1 MVVRP
6 LVVAAAALLL
16 VGCQPTPPATSESP
30 SPPASVHATAF
41 PRPLPVTGTL
51 TDGDNALRVVKAL
64 NDAAGHRP
72 ALKLDVTP
80 ESATLT
86 VLTIDHQVLAYQWSN
101 DALDS
106 ATTDFQYLKQST
118 FTPTDYPLASI
129 GTMFKEA
136 QRLGVEG
143 DLVYQIQEYGHGSIT
158 QSISSR
164 PETTTVF
171 FRPDATPVPSIGVE
185 TAHDVAIGLEAVTKG
200 LSRITQF
207 GFSKE
212 RGYWA
217 FAPDGEQ
224 LVTRIRKD
232 QVPTFET
239 RKSGTS
245 EDTPFDASLID
256 PAAAVQA
263 ITRARKSDDE
273 QCQLTV
279 GQTKRWPEPFMTVR
293 CGVRTT
299 HTNLAGED
307 IDDELEER

>member
-16 VGCQPTPPATSESP
+16 VGCGPTPPATPESP
-30 SPPASVHATAF
+30 STPASVNPTAF
-41 PRPLPVTGTL
+41 PRPLPVTGNL
-51 TDGDNALRVVKAL
+51 TDGSNALRVVKAL
-64 NDAAGHRP
+64 DDAAGHRP

-80 ESATLT
+80 DSATLT
-86 VLTIDHQVLAYQWSN
+86 VLTGDRQALAYQWSN
-101 DALDS
+101 DALDL
-106 ATTDFQYLKQST
+106 ATTDFQYLKQGT

-136 QRLGVEG
+136 QRLGVKG
-143 DLVYQIQEYGHGSIT
+143 DLVFQIQEYGQGSIT

-171 FRPDATPVPSIGVE
+171 FRPDATPVPRIGVE
-185 TAHDVAIGLEAVTKG
+185 TARDVAAGLEAVTKG
-200 LSRITQF
+200 LPRITQF

-217 FAPDGEQ
+217 FAPADEQ
-224 LVTRIRKD
+224 IVTRIRKD

-239 RKSGTS
+239 RKSGTT
-245 EDTPFDASLID
+245 EDMPFDASLID
-256 PAAAVQA
+256 PAAALQA
-263 ITRARKSDDE
+263 ITHARTSDDE

-279 GQTKRWPEPFMTVR
+279 EQTKRWPEPFMTVR

-299 HTNLAGED
+299 HASLAGED